1 MSILSYLNLSASQ
14 NKKSDPG
21 IFDIFNPPTKR
32 SKKMTEQQQL
42 ELAQTGAP
50 PTEEK
55 EYTSKFDKFTNY
67 IDSKMFSK
75 KSNDWTSFILESIS
89 YSILILIIGIIGGNL
104 ENISNLKDEKNK
116 GNSYLLR
123 NKFEGLFKHSLSANS
138 QLKIDSSINP
148 ELFNNEKFKHFTVW
162 CSLCDLSVQTKL
174 LLQAWPL
181 KIFDYANYVMCNI
194 SFTLFNDFLTKGKAF
209 KAYFLPILLIL
220 IIYFQVPIIIGFI
233 VALLG
238 SAQHPNFP
246 GYWFGGLAYL
256 TFIKKIL
263 KNVFDYIVG
272 DLACK
277 RYEAM
282 PDAIYILR
290 PSRDKTSQAMG
301 KLDDAGLLLD
311 VSFDLVTEPIALTDN
326 HRKNSV
332 FSDLFLAGSEGMKGL
347 DESGYKNMFRIG
359 KDDNYIRKLAI
370 SRLIEIIEDT
380 PCHMDA
386 YDIRGKKI
394 KIRNAKCID
403 LNINLSL
410 FDFGGRRSARRDDND
425 INSFKELAINLFTHD
440 SGIKEW
446 LDWYDSYVVAN
457 PSEGAGGDLSMR
469 GLGEALRATRRKE
482 DKFKYFVNPICIADV
497 EYLDATDYFRD
508 LPIYTNDV
516 KFWLWSKTSETDRK
530 KMYEKLRREI
540 NDDPTGYFRSISFSS
555 SDESR
560 NPDRT
565 DNEPTGRKKAK
576 EIINII
582 EQHDIDWHNWQRD
595 ISKTDLTAALN
606 KGVNEV
612 SWKKYN
618 DALNYENKKKEA
630 KETRFKTMRLNSK
643 RQQLISLIVIRS
655 IALLFII
662 YKAFEMGSAKHMHV
676 DPPARKSSQDGGRGA
691 GSGNVKAAG
700 KPATLA
706 ADRLRTGRGR
716 VARAA
721 RAAGIVEENVPK
733 YAGVEKE
740 KDSMFRLLSRPNPR
754 EIETE
759 SGLDY
764 FGGFGR
770 LLPVELEE
778 AMKSFLSRTGT
789 FMDRGL
795 TATTVPAAL
804 AYMVGYIFY
813 ICIIVIAMILKLLW
827 KVFAKLFI
835 ELPSDAMKLLT
846 PDQKN
851 IFSNFMMYLIKLVPF
866 IVVFNLVGIW
876 FAPLYGLAA
885 CIAYAIFVQ
894 IKFVSFTLFGT
905 KDSNFIKK
913 HIKENRFGLT
923 LLASIMIAIS
933 SAKNLRSQTAFGVSL
948 SCAICMFILSCSV

>member
-148 ELFNNEKFKHFTVW
+148 DLPKIDFKVW

-194 SFTLFNDFLTKGKAF
+194 SFTFFNDFLTKGKAF
-209 KAYFLPILLIL
+209 KAYFFPILLIL

-256 TFIKKIL
+256 TFIKKVL

-359 KDDNYIRKLAI
+359 KSDNYIRKLAI

-394 KIRNAKCID
+394 VVATHNQGKLEEISA
-403 LNINLSL
+403 LLGPLSSDIL
-410 FDFGGRRSARRDDND
+410 SA
-425 INSFKELAINLFTHD
+425 KELQLSEPEETEDTFVGNARIKAHAAAKASGLPVLSDD
-440 SGIKEW
+440 SGIEIDA
-446 LDWYDSYVVAN
+446 LDGAPGVYTADWAETSRGRDSNVAMRKVHEMLEGKDAPHPRIAQFCCTIVLAWPDDYEVIFEGKVEGKVVW
-457 PSEGAGGDLSMR
+457 PMR
-469 GLGEALRATRRKE
+469 GKRGHGYDPIFQPKGYSITFGEMNRWEKNKISHRA
-482 DKFKYFVNPICIADV
+482 
-497 EYLDATDYFRD
+497 
-508 LPIYTNDV
+508 
-516 KFWLWSKTSETDRK
+516 
-530 KMYEKLRREI
+530 
-540 NDDPTGYFRSISFSS
+540 
-555 SDESR
+555 
-560 NPDRT
+560 
-565 DNEPTGRKKAK
+565 
-576 EIINII
+576 
-582 EQHDIDWHNWQRD
+582 
-595 ISKTDLTAALN
+595 
-606 KGVNEV
+606 
-612 SWKKYN
+612 
-618 DALNYENKKKEA
+618 
-630 KETRFKTMRLNSK
+630 
-643 RQQLISLIVIRS
+643 
-655 IALLFII
+655 
-662 YKAFEMGSAKHMHV
+662 KAFE
-676 DPPARKSSQDGGRGA
+676 
-691 GSGNVKAAG
+691 
-700 KPATLA
+700 
-706 ADRLRTGRGR
+706 
-716 VARAA
+716 
-721 RAAGIVEENVPK
+721 
-733 YAGVEKE
+733 
-740 KDSMFRLLSRPNPR
+740 
-754 EIETE
+754 
-759 SGLDY
+759 
-764 FGGFGR
+764 
-770 LLPVELEE
+770 
-778 AMKSFLSRTGT
+778 
-789 FMDRGL
+789 
-795 TATTVPAAL
+795 
-804 AYMVGYIFY
+804 
-813 ICIIVIAMILKLLW
+813 
-827 KVFAKLFI
+827 KLFR
-835 ELPSDAMKLLT
+835 
-846 PDQKN
+846 
-851 IFSNFMMYLIKLVPF
+851 Y
-866 IVVFNLVGIW
+866 
-876 FAPLYGLAA
+876 
-885 CIAYAIFVQ
+885 
-894 IKFVSFTLFGT
+894 FT
-905 KDSNFIKK
+905 
-913 HIKENRFGLT
+913 
-923 LLASIMIAIS
+923 A
-933 SAKNLRSQTAFGVSL
+933 
-948 SCAICMFILSCSV
+948 

>member
-148 ELFNNEKFKHFTVW
+148 DLPKIDFKVW

-194 SFTLFNDFLTKGKAF
+194 SFTFFNDFLTKGKAF
-209 KAYFLPILLIL
+209 KAYFFPILLIL

-359 KDDNYIRKLAI
+359 KSDNYIRKLAI

-410 FDFGGRRSARRDDND
+410 FDFGGRRSARLDDND

-457 PSEGAGGDLSMR
+457 PSEGAGGDRSMR

-497 EYLDATDYFRD
+497 EYLDATDYFKD
-508 LPIYTNDV
+508 LPIYTRDV

-582 EQHDIDWHNWQRD
+582 EQHDIDWHIWQRT
-595 ISKTDLTAALN
+595 ISKTDQTNAVPN
-606 KGVNEV
+606 GVDSE

-618 DALNYENKKKEA
+618 SALNSENKKKEA
-630 KETRFKTMRLNSK
+630 KETRFKTMRLSSK

-655 IALLFII
+655 IAVLFII
-662 YKAFEMGSAKHMHV
+662 YKAFEMGSAKHMYV
-676 DPPARKSSQDGGRGA
+676 DEVRKSSQEGG
-691 GSGNVKAAG
+691 SKQVNKAAG
-700 KPATLA
+700 
-706 ADRLRTGRGR
+706 RQQRGTDFAGAP
-716 VARAA
+716 ARAA
-721 RAAGIVEENVPK
+721 SDAAGVVGKGIK
-733 YAGVEKE
+733 YGADGAAGF
-740 KDSMFRLLSRPNPR
+740 MTNRLTEIKKAANIPR
-754 EIETE
+754 ETQPIVDNRATR
-759 SGLDY
+759 
-764 FGGFGR
+764 R

-778 AMKSFLSRTGT
+778 AMNSFLRTTGNLIDGPFIQKIPAFLAFIVGNIFYFCIIGIAT
-789 FMDRGL
+789 IL
-795 TATTVPAAL
+795 TLLWTVPSK
-804 AYMVGYIFY
+804 
-813 ICIIVIAMILKLLW
+813 AMELLN
-827 KVFAKLFI
+827 
-835 ELPSDAMKLLT
+835 